1 MPNISVK
8 MLAGRT
14 QAQKEKLARDLV
26 EVLSRNLGAD
36 KHWITCTIEDYDAQ
50 EWQTVFKTE
59 IADKPDE
66 VVFKKPEYDP
76 KVLLK

>member
-1 MPNISVK
+1 MPNISIK

-14 QAQKEKLARDLV
+14 REQKEKLAKDLV
-26 EVLSRNLGAD
+26 EVLSRDLGAD

-50 EWQTVFKTE
+50 QWQEVFKTE
-59 IADKPDE
+59 IADKPAE

-76 KVLLK
+76 EDLL

>member
-14 QAQKEKLARDLV
+14 REQKEKLAKDLV
-26 EVLSRNLGAD
+26 DVLSRDLGAD

-50 EWQTVFKTE
+50 QWQEVFKTE
-59 IADKPDE
+59 IAEKPAE
-66 VVFKKPEYDP
+66 AVFKGPEYDP
-76 KVLLK
+76 KDLL

>member
-14 QAQKEKLARDLV
+14 QAQKEKLAKDLV
-26 EVLSRNLGAD
+26 EVLSRDLGAD
-36 KHWITCTIEDYDAQ
+36 KNWITCTIEDFDAEQ
-50 EWQTVFKTE
+50 WQDVFKTE
-59 IADKPDE
+59 IADKPDS

-76 KVLLK
+76 KDLL

>member
-8 MLAGRT
+8 MLEGRS

-26 EVLSRNLGAD
+26 DVLSRDLGAD
-36 KHWITCTIEDYDAQ
+36 KRWITCTIEDYDAQ
-50 EWQTVFKTE
+50 QWQDVFKTE
-59 IADKPDE
+59 IADKPDD

-76 KVLLK
+76 KVLL

>member
-14 QAQKEKLARDLV
+14 QAQKEQLAKDLV
-26 EVLSRNLGAD
+26 EVLSRDLGAS
-36 KHWITCTIEDYDAQ
+36 KYWITCTIEDYDAEQWQ
-50 EWQTVFKTE
+50 EVFKTE
-59 IADKPDE
+59 IADKPDS

-76 KVLLK
+76 KDLL

>member
-14 QAQKEKLARDLV
+14 QAQKEQLAKDLV
-26 EVLSRNLGAD
+26 EVLARDLGAS
-36 KHWITCTIEDYDAQ
+36 KHWITCTIEDYDAN
-50 EWQTVFKTE
+50 EWQDVFKTE
-59 IADKPDE
+59 ISDKPDS

-76 KVLLK
+76 EDLL